1 MQELFTSFSGISAL
15 IVGSILILAGIKLWQ
30 QSREEKEKKS

>member
-15 IVGSILILAGIKLWQ
+15 IVGSILALAAFKLWQ